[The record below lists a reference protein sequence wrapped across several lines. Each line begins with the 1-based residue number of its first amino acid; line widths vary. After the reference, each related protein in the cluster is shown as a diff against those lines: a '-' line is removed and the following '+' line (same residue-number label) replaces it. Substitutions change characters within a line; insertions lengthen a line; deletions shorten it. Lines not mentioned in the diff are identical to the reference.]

1 MSRNVLGMLS
11 GSKIL
16 SLLNRSSDVVLAF
29 FVITI
34 IMMII
39 IQVPPGFIDVLIGI
53 NVSISICL
61 LMIALY
67 IQKAVHFSIFPSILL
82 ITTLF
87 RLGIE
92 IAATRQILLHA
103 DAGHIIRAFGQF
115 VVGGNFVVGGVVFLI
130 ITIVQFIVVTKGA
143 ERVAEVAAR
152 FTLDAMPGKQ
162 MSIDADLRSGVID
175 SNQARELRLA
185 LQKESQLYGAMD
197 GAMKFVKGDVIA
209 GIVIAVINIIGGL
222 IIGMTM
228 HNMSAMD
235 SAKVYSLLSIG
246 EGLVTQIPSLM
257 VSLTAGIITT
267 RVSSEKKGQNLGHD
281 ISTQIFSHSKALFIA
296 STITFAMGFLPGF
309 PKIVFFIITLTL
321 VSIGATNWYK
331 ERKKTART
339 AAGTMGP
346 STVET
351 DVEGHAVV
359 RGGLDSYALT
369 LPVILETG
377 KNLSTVIRKE
387 KGGTTFVEDMIP
399 KMRHALYQDL
409 GVRFPGVHVRT
420 DSTHLEPNEY
430 AIFLNEVPLA
440 RGKIL
445 ESSVLTNEIEET
457 LRRYNLPFTSSKN
470 IIGQASLW
478 VETKYIEVLKKAG
491 IKYWEP
497 LDVMI
502 LHLSQFYKQ
511 YASEFIGIQEVRAI
525 LEFVEKSFPDLIKE
539 VTRLVPL
546 QKLTEIL
553 KRLVQ
558 EQISIK
564 DLRTILESLSEW
576 AQSEKD
582 TVLLTE
588 YVRSSL
594 KRYISYKYSL
604 GQSVLSVYLLDP
616 EIEDMVRGAIKQTSA
631 GSYLALDPDSVQL
644 ILHALRSVI
653 VPTPPGGQPPVLLT
667 AKKRRAVHDVKSY
680 SAIRTKVSLCHSH
693 HALVRV
699 HGIECRS
706 RIHTSQEPGRSMTGS
721 GSQFQELSGRLR
733 GCQSG
738 QECPDLGLRD
748 HIKRD
753 RLRVSYDAANGRGL
767 PTNLSVVHGLL
778 DLSG

>member
-1 MSRNVLGMLS
+1 MKGGLFGALGSSR
-11 GSKIL
+11 IL
-16 SLLNRSSDVVLAF
+16 SFFNRSSDVILAF
-29 FVITI
+29 FVIVI

-39 IQVPPGFIDVLIGI
+39 IPVPPAVIDSLIAF
-53 NVSISICL
+53 NMSLSISL
-61 LMIALY
+61 LMVALY
-67 IQKAVHFSIFPSILL
+67 IQKAVHLSIFPSILL

-103 DAGHIIRAFGQF
+103 DAGDIIFAFGNF
-115 VVGGNFVVGGVVFLI
+115 VVGGNFIVGGVIFLI

-162 MSIDADLRSGVID
+162 MSIDADMRSGTID
-175 SNQARELRLA
+175 ANQARELRLA

-197 GAMKFVKGDVIA
+197 GALKFVKGDVIA
-209 GIVIAVINIIGGL
+209 GIVIAVINIVGGL
-222 IIGMTM
+222 IIGNLIHGMTM
-228 HNMSAMD
+228 LQSAQ
-235 SAKVYSLLSIG
+235 VYTLLSIG

-257 VSLTAGIITT
+257 ISLTAGIVTT
-267 RVSSEKKGQNLGHD
+267 RVSSEKKGGNLGKD
-281 ISTQIFSHSKALFIA
+281 ITSQIFSHSKGLILAGVVTLGMA
-296 STITFAMGFLPGF
+296 FLKGF
-309 PKIVFFIITLTL
+309 PTFLFL
-321 VSIGATNWYK
+321 VVCAVLMSVGITNWVK
-331 ERKKTART
+331 EKKKARKAVAGALG
-339 AAGTMGP
+339 AAQ
-346 STVET
+346 VET
-351 DVEGHAVV
+351 DVEGHTVV
-359 RGGLDSYALT
+359 RGGLDDYALT

-377 KNLSTVIRKE
+377 KDLSSIIRKE
-387 KGGTTFVEDMIP
+387 KGGTAFVEEMIP

-409 GVRFPGVHVRT
+409 GIRFPGVHVRT
-420 DSTHLEPNEY
+420 ESPSLEADEY
-430 AIFLNEVPLA
+430 SIYLNEVPLV

-445 ESSVLTNEIEET
+445 AGSVLTNETEET

-470 IIGQASLW
+470 AIGQASLW
-478 VETKYIEVLKKAG
+478 VENKYVEVLKKAG

-546 QKLTEIL
+546 QKLTEIF

-558 EQISIK
+558 EQVSVK

-576 AQSEKD
+576 AQTEKD

-604 GQSVLSVYLLDP
+604 GQTVLSVYLLDP

-644 ILHALRSVI
+644 ILHAMRGVI
-653 VPTPPGGQPPVLLT
+653 APTPPGGQPPVLLT
-667 AKKRRAVHDVKSY
+667 AIDVRRF
-680 SAIRTKVSLCHSH
+680 
-693 HALVRV
+693 VRKL
-699 HGIECRS
+699 IEG
-706 RIHTSQEPGRSMTGS
+706 E
-721 GSQFQELSGRLR
+721 FQ
-733 GCQSG
+733 
-738 QECPDLGLRD
+738 DLPV
-748 HIKRD
+748 
-753 RLRVSYDAANGRGL
+753 VSYQEIVPEIRIQPLGRIQ
-767 PTNLSVVHGLL
+767 LS
-778 DLSG
+778 